1 MVTYQVKDY
10 IVINDETQ
18 HVLYE
23 GNNAWHAHQAF
34 FSLRKPKLL
43 SKGKIQTAVINHI
56 TALSERL
63 N

>member
-1 MVTYQVKDY
+1 MVDYQIKDY
-10 IVINDETQ
+10 IVINSETQ
-18 HVLYE
+18 NIMYE

-34 FSLRKPKLL
+34 FALRNPKLL
-43 SKGKIQTAVINHI
+43 TKGKIQTAVINHI